1 VGHKNVTN
9 KKTRGKLLHCGHFN
23 GVLIGLE
30 KRVFLLV
37 VKKSCKN
44 NLQEDKK
51 VSFMLLEKPA
61 EQLTLNDQIRLLI

>member
-1 VGHKNVTN
+1 VGLKNVTN
-9 KKTRGKLLHCGHFN
+9 KKTRGKLLHCGDFN

-30 KRVFLLV
+30 KRV